1 LPAQPSMPNTAQLAP
16 QKGLSLKENFDDQN
30 SAFAIRLP
38 DDFPLQDL
46 FEISSCLNEVDV
58 CVPGYIPPEVGLY
71 HPYGYF
77 YEHEVEYIKTM
88 LIPDRNVVSRFAQL
102 AQGKPVQKDQ
112 HLRTAA
118 GLLGFCQCLD
128 IEIEPAI
135 AFHELAHK
143 EGNEVALAELEWF
156 RAADSANT
164 QDLMDVGL
172 IRKDALVGD
181 YSPRKVEA
189 HDLAKPLKRWN
200 RNYILALKMMELEL
214 RRTKPIDRV
223 LTLLDWMREDFMFGG
238 PAALLAS
245 VYFAPN
251 SPPKKR
257 VFKDKNSA
265 DREKAIAGVRNAAW
279 DLTQLSEFLRKVNE
293 ASEEGHTRY
302 LFASFD
308 KHLRLMARLA
318 LKFGPSRL
326 ASAGLSSA
334 LSEWWP
340 VDEANRITDCIFDH
354 LDRINSSQWT
364 VKTAPAPDFINQLIR
379 AGEQSI
385 REFC

>member
-1 LPAQPSMPNTAQLAP
+1 
-16 QKGLSLKENFDDQN
+16 LKEHFDDN
-30 SAFAIRLP
+30 NLTFAIRLP

-77 YEHEVEYIKTM
+77 YEREVANVKTT

-102 AQGKPVQKDQ
+102 AQGRPVQTDQ
-112 HLRTAA
+112 QLRIAA

-143 EGNEVALAELEWF
+143 EGNDVALAELEWF
-156 RAADSANT
+156 RAADSAST
-164 QDLMDVGL
+164 HDLMDVGL
-172 IRKDALVGD
+172 MRKDALVEG
-181 YSPRKVEA
+181 YLPRKVDA

-214 RRTKPIDRV
+214 RLTKPIDRV
-223 LTLLDWMREDFMFGG
+223 LTLLDWMHDDFMFGG

-251 SPPKKR
+251 SPPRKR

-265 DREKAIAGVRNAAW
+265 DREKTIAGVRNAAW

-293 ASEEGHTRY
+293 ASEEGGTRY

-318 LKFGPSRL
+318 FKFGPSRS
-326 ASAGLSSA
+326 ASAGLVSA

-340 VDEANRITDCIFDH
+340 VEEAHKITDCIFDH
-354 LDRINSSQWT
+354 LDRINSSQWRA
-364 VKTAPAPDFINQLIR
+364 KTSPAPDFINRLIG
-379 AGEQSI
+379 AGEHFI
-385 REFC
+385 RESR

>member
-1 LPAQPSMPNTAQLAP
+1 M
-16 QKGLSLKENFDDQN
+16 KKHFDDEN
-30 SAFAIRLP
+30 LTFAIRLP

-46 FEISSCLNEVDV
+46 FEITSCLNEADV
-58 CVPGYIPPEVGLY
+58 CVPGYIPPEAGLY

-77 YEHEVEYIKTM
+77 YEHEVENIKTM

-102 AQGKPVQKDQ
+102 AQGKPVHTDQ
-112 HLRTAA
+112 QLRIAA

-143 EGNEVALAELEWF
+143 EGNETALAELGWF

-164 QDLMDVGL
+164 HDLLDVGRM
-172 IRKDALVGD
+172 RKDALVGD
-181 YSPRKVEA
+181 YSPRNVDA
-189 HDLAKPLKRWN
+189 RDLAKPLKRWN

-214 RRTKPIDRV
+214 RLTKPIDRV
-223 LTLLDWMREDFMFGG
+223 FTLLDWMHEDFMFGG

-251 SPPKKR
+251 SPPRKR

-293 ASEEGHTRY
+293 ASEAGHTRY

-318 LKFGPSRL
+318 FKFGPSRS

-340 VDEANRITDCIFDH
+340 VEDADRITNRIFDH
-354 LDRINSSQWT
+354 LDRINSSQWKA
-364 VKTAPAPDFINQLIR
+364 KTSPAPDFIDRLIR
-379 AGEQSI
+379 AGEQFI
-385 REFC
+385 RECR